1 MAQYIS
7 IPTTTASIPS
17 VTFNTD
23 LINTVGYITTT
34 TFGIYAHGRL
44 YTFTTSAAGAAGAVV
59 AVNKAILNLSGPKQV
74 QVVLPTGVTI
84 ANPPAVTA

>member
-23 LINTVGYITTT
+23 ALNTVGYITAT
-34 TFGIYAHGRL
+34 TFGIYAHGKL
-44 YTFTTSAAGAAGAVV
+44 YTFTTSAAGAADTVT
-59 AVNKAILNLSGPKQV
+59 AVNRAILTPSGPKLV
-74 QVVLPTGVTI
+74 QVVLPAGVTI
-84 ANPPAVTA
+84 ANPPAVS

>member
-1 MAQYIS
+1 MAKYIS

-23 LINTVGYITTT
+23 VINTVGYLTTT
-34 TFGIYAHGRL
+34 TFGIYAHGKL

-59 AVNKAILNLSGPKQV
+59 AVNSAILNPSGPKLV
-74 QVVLPTGVTI
+74 QVVLPTGITI
-84 ANPPAVTA
+84 ANPPAVS

>member
-1 MAQYIS
+1 MAKYIS

-23 LINTVGYITTT
+23 LINTVGYLTTT
-34 TFGIYAHGRL
+34 TFGIYAHGKL
-44 YTFTTSAAGAAGAVV
+44 YTFTTSAAGAADTVV
-59 AVNKAILNLSGPKQV
+59 AVNKAILNPSGPKLI

-84 ANPPAVTA
+84 ANPPAVS